1 MHWQL
6 AEKIYKRCPTIY
18 RGRNLGPDQNL
29 MCFGFECGSGWYELI
44 LDLSIQLEK
53 ITEKLRADGME
64 PNYLPMVM
72 QVKEKYGGLSFS
84 LTYYTDEMNVL
95 IDKAEEDSLTTCEE
109 CGAEGKLMSVYGRFQ
124 MTCCEEHLP
133 SIVSHSETSDV

>member
-1 MHWQL
+1 MLWQL
-6 AEKIYKRCPTIY
+6 AEKIYKRCPIIY

-29 MCFGFECGSGWYELI
+29 MCFGFECGSGWYDLI

-53 ITEKLRADGME
+53 ITEKLRADGMD
-64 PNYLPMVM
+64 PDYLPMVM

-84 LTYYTDEMNVL
+84 LTYYTDEMDVL
-95 IDKAEEDSLTTCEE
+95 IDKAEEDSLAICEE

-124 MTCCEEHLP
+124 MTCCEEHRP
-133 SIVSHSETSDV
+133 STVPHSETSDE